1 MGIIPSCAVLDLGGI
16 PMGFAFMRNTHA
28 PEFPEDLDWI
38 GSQPLRLAG
47 LRGRFV
53 LLDFWT
59 FG

>member
-1 MGIIPSCAVLDLGGI
+1 
-16 PMGFAFMRNTHA
+16 MGFAFMRNTHA